1 MQPQYEN
8 LKTLIAQ
15 LTSAEREEEL
25 DPFLIMAHMPI
36 TPYDHV
42 ADIGC
47 GPGFFSIPM
56 AKFLTYG
63 QLHAVDVREEMLEV
77 TRCRVA
83 ESRLGN
89 VRISRCS
96 HAEFPIEKGS
106 LDGVMVAFVLHH
118 AENKVGLIKAVRE
131 LLKPRGWCTVLEL
144 YRENMGDGLPTRVCI
159 GPSAMEGLAK
169 DGGFQFESWRDIN
182 GRDYMATLRR

>member
-1 MQPQYEN
+1 MQPEYEN

-25 DPFLIMAHMPI
+25 DPFLIMAHMLI
-36 TPYDHV
+36 TPHDHV

-56 AKFLTYG
+56 AKYLTYG
-63 QLHAVDVREEMLEV
+63 QLHAIDVREEMLEV
-77 TRCRVA
+77 TRRRVTEA
-83 ESRLGN
+83 RLGN
-89 VRISRCS
+89 VRISRYS
-96 HAEFPIEKGS
+96 HAEFPIEEGS
-106 LDGVMVAFVLHH
+106 LDGVMVAFVLHQT
-118 AENKVGLIKAVRE
+118 ENKVGLMKAARE

-144 YRENMGDGLPTRVCI
+144 YRRDTGEGPPTSVRI
-159 GPSAMEGLAK
+159 GPSEMEGIAK
-169 DGGFQFESWRDIN
+169 DAGFQFQGWRDIN